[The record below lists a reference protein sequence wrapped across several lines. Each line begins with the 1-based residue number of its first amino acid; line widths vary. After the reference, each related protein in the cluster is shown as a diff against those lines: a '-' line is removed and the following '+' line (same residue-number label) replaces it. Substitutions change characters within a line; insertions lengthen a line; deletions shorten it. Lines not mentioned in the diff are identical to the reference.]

1 MRAVAIL
8 IVALLCHGG
17 TKTAR
22 GILFPPQLMGRGI
35 ENELQKLKPGLTL
48 AIIKD
53 EDTKQGD
60 RPRASWLWDLL
71 NRRWDVELVKRKM
84 DY

>member
-1 MRAVAIL
+1 
-8 IVALLCHGG
+8 
-17 TKTAR
+17 
-22 GILFPPQLMGRGI
+22 MGRGI